1 MIRKGHN
8 ISDTVFIVVS
18 LRSFSGLA
26 SDECSLWKGLEVEL
40 RDVPAL
46 CNERVRALRAATGWP
61 EPGGG
66 ARDRPESGR
75 DLVPHFLEHL
85 AQRGD
90 RKHPLCKLA
99 QRGVDADLGLNRGE
113 GFIPPKWSCRHSR
126 HSCSQLCSEWGRAR
140 RRHCRRALHRVEDVT
155 NAAVIAVQYGAEIA
169 ELAISCVVAINVD
182 VVNKNRCSGQPHVSR
197 HVIKTV

>member
-61 EPGGG
+61 EPEGGRG
-66 ARDRPESGR
+66 I
-75 DLVPHFLEHL
+75 VPN
-85 AQRGD
+85 QVGT
-90 RKHPLCKLA
+90 
-99 QRGVDADLGLNRGE
+99 
-113 GFIPPKWSCRHSR
+113 SCRIS
-126 HSCSQLCSEWGRAR
+126 SSTWPSVVTGNTLCVS
-140 RRHCRRALHRVEDVT
+140 LPNVVLM
-155 NAAVIAVQYGAEIA
+155 Q
-169 ELAISCVVAINVD
+169 ISV
-182 VVNKNRCSGQPHVSR
+182 
-197 HVIKTV
+197 